1 MENFVK
7 LLDENELLKIMSCL
21 EQFVLITSLPKNQF
35 YVISI
40 WYADIANRF
49 FQSNTQPGS
58 YVIIIK
64 YENNYTKPNIVNH
77 AKNIY
82 NRNLIPIEIIQCTGA
97 YFYAIPKV
105 CIETKQLRMTL
116 LLPAEHSIPKIES
129 FFNLI
134 N

>member
-7 LLDENELLKIMSCL
+7 LLDKDELLQMMSCL
-21 EQFVLITSLPKNQF
+21 EQFVLTTSLPKDQF

-40 WYADIANRF
+40 WYADIANCF

-58 YVIIIK
+58 YMIMIK

-77 AKNIY
+77 AKEIY
-82 NRNLIPIEIIQCTGA
+82 HMNLIPIEIVQCTGA

-105 CIETKQLRMTL
+105 FIETKQLRTTM
-116 LLPAEHSIPKIES
+116 LLPAEHSIPTIES
-129 FFNLI
+129 FF
-134 N
+134 